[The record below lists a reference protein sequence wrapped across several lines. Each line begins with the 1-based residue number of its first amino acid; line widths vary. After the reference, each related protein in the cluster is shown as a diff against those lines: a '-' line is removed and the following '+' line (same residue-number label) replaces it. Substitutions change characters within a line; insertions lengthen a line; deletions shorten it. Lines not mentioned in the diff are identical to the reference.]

1 MSDTRAFDPEA
12 ILRALEEHG
21 VAYVLIGGLAASLH
35 GSPHVTTDVDIAPS
49 RERENLTRLA
59 STLASIDARVRAPDA
74 PDGLPF
80 DRSAEALS
88 RSTILNLTTRHG
100 DLDLTFE
107 PAGTSGYEDL
117 RRHAI
122 EITIRGTRVVIAAL
136 ADVIRSKQ
144 AADREKDRL
153 ALPALRELL
162 ARIEGQK

>member
-1 MSDTRAFDPEA
+1 MSDIRAFDPEA

-35 GSPHVTTDVDIAPS
+35 GSPHVTTDVDVAPS
-49 RERENLTRLA
+49 RERENLARLA
-59 STLASIDARVRAPDA
+59 RALVSLDARVRAPDA

-80 DRSAEALS
+80 DRSAEALA
-88 RSTILNLTTRHG
+88 RSTLLNLTTRHG

-117 RRHAI
+117 RRHAL
-122 EITIRGTRVVIAAL
+122 EISVHGTRITIAAL

-144 AADREKDRL
+144 ASDREKDRL

-162 ARIEGQK
+162 ARSGGRR